1 VDTDAISPEILLAL
15 ARSHQD
21 PEARARLAD
30 QIGTVLLTH
39 GLSARLQAAEIL
51 ASLLPR
57 LEERVRAHLARR
69 IAPSADVPNALVRRL
84 AEDVI
89 GVAYPIL
96 LDSPVLTEADL
107 AAIVAGQ
114 GADHR
119 LAIAQRSELSEA
131 VTASLVTHGP
141 EDVIEKTLRNPK
153 ARFSDDTFRAAT
165 RLARQIERLQMPL
178 ATRDDLPAQ
187 IAQEILSFVSEEVR
201 SEILRRLRPKAAR
214 ASGPDPA
221 LMSEIAAAIDRR
233 RAVDGALLLATLR
246 GGAAEFFDPL
256 LALAVGVPVGPLRD
270 ALAQASHRVLPA
282 AAALIGLSAAQ
293 LSHLW
298 LHFRQARP
306 TIGEEGISVATVLS
320 AYGTLTRETAERDL
334 RALLR
339 TPAQRRRA

>member
-30 QIGTVLLTH
+30 QIGTVMLTH

-57 LEERVRAHLARR
+57 LDERVRAHLARR
-69 IAPSADVPNALVRRL
+69 IASSADVPNALVRRF

-89 GVAYPIL
+89 GIAYPIL
-96 LDSPVLTEADL
+96 LDSLVLTEADL
-107 AAIVAGQ
+107 VAIVASQ
-114 GADHR
+114 GAEHR

-131 VTASLVTHGP
+131 VTASLVSHGP
-141 EDVIEKTLRNPK
+141 ESVIEKTLRNPK
-153 ARFSDDTFRAAT
+153 ARFSNNTFRAAT
-165 RLARQIERLQMPL
+165 RLARQIERLQIPL

-201 SEILRRLRPKAAR
+201 SEILRRRRPKAAR
-214 ASGPDPA
+214 ASSLDPA
-221 LMSEIAAAIDRR
+221 LMSEITAAINRR

-246 GGAAEFFDPL
+246 GGAVELFDPL
-256 LALAVGVPVGPLRD
+256 LALAVGAPVGPLCD
-270 ALAQASHRVLPA
+270 ALAQAPHRVLPA
-282 AAALIGLSAAQ
+282 AAVLIGLSATQ
-293 LSHLW
+293 FSHLW

-306 TIGEEGISVATVLS
+306 AIGEEDLSVAKILS
-320 AYGTLTRETAERDL
+320 TYSTLTRETAERDL
-334 RALLR
+334 RALLP
-339 TPAQRRRA
+339 TPTQRRRA